1 MKSLI
6 KLPAFF
12 LVLLIISGCSQEPQ
26 PIEYDKDSC
35 THCMMLI
42 TDAKYGAELI
52 TSKGKCYKFDAVECL
67 VDYLI
72 EHKSDEMDNAA
83 LWITDFTKP
92 FHFINARTAHYLQNE
107 KFHSPMGFNVL
118 AVEDENE
125 IKKIKDEHGG
135 KQLNW
140 KELVQ
145 LVKSM

>member
-1 MKSLI
+1 MKNVFKLLVVFLI
-6 KLPAFF
+6 AA
-12 LVLLIISGCSQEPQ
+12 IISGCSQEPQ

-52 TSKGKCYKFDAVECL
+52 TTKGKCFKFDAVECL
-67 VDYLI
+67 AQYIL
-72 EHKSDEMDNAA
+72 ENKADELDNAS

-92 FHFINARTAHYLQNE
+92 SHFINAKTAFYLQNE

-125 IKKIKDEHGG
+125 LKKIKDEHGG
-135 KQLNW
+135 KELNW
-140 KELVQ
+140 EKLVELV
-145 LVKSM
+145 